1 MSLKTL
7 TRRRFLKISVASPFL
22 PTVPINPIIAIN
34 RAKNMPKIHF
44 TTDGLNLT
52 PTQYSELLLKLAQ
65 EHKAKQD
72 DYSLGGCV
80 EDLENKFAKLL
91 GKEQAIFMPTGTLA
105 NHLAIRTLTE
115 QKSRV
120 LVQKESHIYNDSG
133 DSVQILS
140 GLNLIALAPN
150 KSTFTLDE
158 VKNELERTASGRVAS
173 QVGTIVIETPVRRLS
188 GEMFD
193 YKDLVEITAYAQR
206 HNIKT
211 HLDGARLF
219 IASAYS
225 GISPAE
231 YSSHFDT
238 VYISLYKYFNA
249 AAGAILAGSRT
260 VLENMFHIRRMF
272 GGGLSEAWPYA
283 AVANHYLDGFPERFK
298 QAVKTAEQLF
308 EILKTNSHFQ
318 IEKIPNGTNIYK
330 LKMINVDSRKFRE
343 ALKGKSI
350 ELRSP
355 STEFNGFWL
364 YINESINQLSAEKLA
379 QLFID
384 TINEI

>member
-1 MSLKTL
+1 
-7 TRRRFLKISVASPFL
+7 
-22 PTVPINPIIAIN
+22 
-34 RAKNMPKIHF
+34 
-44 TTDGLNLT
+44 
-52 PTQYSELLLKLAQ
+52 
-65 EHKAKQD
+65 
-72 DYSLGGCV
+72 
-80 EDLENKFAKLL
+80 
-91 GKEQAIFMPTGTLA
+91 
-105 NHLAIRTLTE
+105 
-115 QKSRV
+115 
-120 LVQKESHIYNDSG
+120 
-133 DSVQILS
+133 
-140 GLNLIALAPN
+140 
-150 KSTFTLDE
+150 
-158 VKNELERTASGRVAS
+158 
-173 QVGTIVIETPVRRLS
+173 
-188 GEMFD
+188 MFD